1 MPYYVVWNYST
12 SDQHDA
18 HEVFA
23 KLLQDRRVKSVEKE
37 WPDRF
42 SVVMAA
48 AVTGP
53 PPVPW
58 DPLSQSLIFFEGLL
72 SIRMGENFLRRS
84 TEEMEPSSG
93 SRYRPSPEND
103 HAHKLH
109 DPSKPYVLLW
119 AIRDS
124 YVRGQPA
131 HAAASN
137 GTPVVILNR
146 DGALTDP
153 LPVAVGTSGF
163 TRYVDPRH
171 VTGVSNFPRGSRYD
185 LLNEDD

>member
-42 SVVMAA
+42 SVVMEGAI
-48 AVTGP
+48 TGP

-58 DPLSQSLIFFEGLL
+58 DPLSQSLI
-72 SIRMGENFLRRS
+72 
-84 TEEMEPSSG
+84 